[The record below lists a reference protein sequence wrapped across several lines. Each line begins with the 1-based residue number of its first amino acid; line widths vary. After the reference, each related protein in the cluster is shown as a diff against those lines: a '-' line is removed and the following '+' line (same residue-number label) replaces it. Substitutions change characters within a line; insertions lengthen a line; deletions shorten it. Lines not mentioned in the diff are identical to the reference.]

1 MVFHTMCL
9 SYLTA
14 LALSTVTGIS
24 VPMSLFMLN
33 GVALFYTM
41 LGGMKAVIWTDVLQ
55 SGVLVFSLAAVSF
68 KLWFDLGYEKILTDV
83 QETGGNKLADIFD
96 LRMTTRSSAAWF
108 FNEIN
113 IMVCHIG
120 FGQYFVQRFV
130 SCATPNDAKKSVW
143 VGASVSLIVGGVFI
157 PMIGM
162 ASISYFRGCDPVKS
176 GKISRIDAIVP
187 FLVQEIF
194 SEIPGMTGVFISSA
208 YSATLSTISTALNS
222 GATIFFT
229 SIIGNVEIKEEKR
242 IFYMRIFITS
252 CLVAFFRNLSF

>member
-1 MVFHTMCL
+1 MCL

-68 KLWFDLGYEKILTDV
+68 KLWFDLGYEKILNDV

-96 LRMTTRSSAAWF
+96 LRITTRSSAAWF

-130 SCATPNDAKKSVW
+130 SCATPNDAKKSIW

-162 ASISYFRGCDPVKS
+162 ASISYFRGCDPVKMLF
-176 GKISRIDAIVP
+176 IYM
-187 FLVQEIF
+187 
-194 SEIPGMTGVFISSA
+194 PG
-208 YSATLSTISTALNS
+208 N
-222 GATIFFT
+222 
-229 SIIGNVEIKEEKR
+229 IIGIALMVLGSFQAPLTM
-242 IFYMRIFITS
+242 IFLLGILVPSTNEYGIIGMFIR
-252 CLVAFFRNLSF
+252 LLEF